1 MYIRDL
7 CHTSR
12 VVGKMKT
19 MQDRESITSY
29 WPKAI
34 EKPIV
39 FFDGECVMCSGFV
52 DLLLKID
59 PSIKMHVAPLQGET
73 ARQLL
78 PPLPNSRAEWSIFY
92 KDKTHLYQESDAFIH
107 ICQRLGGLWS
117 VFSLILLIPRPIRDG
132 IYRMVARNRYR
143 AFGRRST
150 CRMPSEQEKNR
161 FLP

>member
-1 MYIRDL
+1 
-7 CHTSR
+7 
-12 VVGKMKT
+12 MKT
-19 MQDRESITSY
+19 VQEQESGSFY
-29 WPKAI
+29 WPEVI
-34 EKPIV
+34 EKSIV
-39 FFDGECVMCSGFV
+39 FFDGECVMCNGFV
-52 DLLLKID
+52 DLLLKVD
-59 PSIKMHVAPLQGET
+59 PSSRMQVAPLQGET

-78 PPLPNSRAEWSIFY
+78 PPLPTDRAAWSIFY
-92 KDKTHLYQESDAFIH
+92 KDETHLYQESDAFIH

-117 VFSLILLIPRPIRDG
+117 VFSLIWLVPRPIRDG